1 MNHTLQQG
9 MAPYPLRVDTASFTW
24 LCCPRVKIR
33 RKLGEQ
39 LPPTLNVI
47 RAGRTKLGYERYL
60 KHLYN
65 RSTPMEIAP
74 CGQGGSEVSV
84 V

>member
-9 MAPYPLRVDTASFTW
+9 MAPYPLRVDTASA
-24 LCCPRVKIR
+24 
-33 RKLGEQ
+33 
-39 LPPTLNVI
+39 TLNVI
-47 RAGRTKLGYERYL
+47 RAGRTNLGYERYL
-60 KHLYN
+60 KRLYN